1 MITRRHLLLASLFD
15 SRQIALTFD
24 DFNPSALA
32 SDDVSAANHRFL
44 RHLDRAGLE
53 ATAFVIGGVNQ
64 TAACRANLEA
74 WSQAGH
80 RIANH
85 TWSHRNY
92 NNPAITGAEFAA
104 DTARAHTFV
113 STFRT
118 FTPMLRF
125 PMLKEGET
133 ADKRDSMRRWM
144 RSEGY
149 RNGHVAVDGC
159 DWLYSQYF
167 VRGGLAEKFRQ
178 PYLNHLER
186 MANFSMGLAGGLGIN
201 APLTLL
207 LHYNAIN
214 LAFLPDVIAH
224 FRSLGWRWV
233 DSSQAFADP
242 LYSKEPNRLPAGE
255 SLLWALD
262 GGRER
267 HQGEQDKAEEDI
279 LRRLL

>member
-1 MITRRHLLLASLFD
+1 MLLRRHLILAPFV
-15 SRQIALTFD
+15 RKRRIALTLD
-24 DFNPSALA
+24 DFNPAILG
-32 SDDVSAANHRFL
+32 SDEVAAANRQFL
-44 RHLDRAGLE
+44 GHLDRAGLQ
-53 ATAFVIGGVNQ
+53 AVAFVIGGVNQ
-64 TAACRANLEA
+64 SAESRGHLEA

-92 NNPAITGAEFAA
+92 NNPAITGAEFSA
-104 DTARAHTFV
+104 DTARAHAFV

-133 ADKRDSMRRWM
+133 AAKRDHMRGWM
-144 RSEGY
+144 RAEGY
-149 RNGHVAVDGC
+149 RNGHVAIDGC

-167 VRGGLAEKFRQ
+167 LRAGRAAKFRE

-186 MANFSMGLAGGLGIN
+186 MASFSDALAGRLGIE

-224 FRSLGWRWV
+224 FRALGWEWV
-233 DSSQAFADP
+233 DAARAFEDP
-242 LYSKEPNRLPAGE
+242 LYQKEPNRLPAGE

-262 GGRER
+262 GGKER
-267 HQGEQDKAEEDI
+267 HQGEQDKVEEEI

>member
-1 MITRRHLLLASLFD
+1 MIARRNLLFASFST

-24 DFNPSALA
+24 DFNPAALA
-32 SDDVSAANHRFL
+32 TDNIAAANRRFL
-44 RHLDRAGLE
+44 NHLERAGLE
-53 ATAFVIGGVNQ
+53 ATGFVIGGVNQ
-64 TAACRANLEA
+64 SAECRANLEA

-92 NNPAITGAEFAA
+92 NNTAIKGSEFAA
-104 DTARAHTFV
+104 DVARAHEFV

-118 FTPMLRF
+118 FTPLLRF

-133 ADKRDSMRRWM
+133 AAKRDHM
-144 RSEGY
+144 RSWLRAEGY
-149 RNGHVAVDGC
+149 HNGHVAIDGC

-167 VRGGLAEKFRQ
+167 LRSGRPQTFRQ

-186 MANFSMGLAGGLGIN
+186 MANFSSGLAGRLGID
-201 APLTLL
+201 AALTLL

-214 LAFLPDVIAH
+214 LVFLPDIIAH
-224 FRSLGWRWV
+224 FRALGWRWV
-233 DSSQAFADP
+233 DASRAFADS
-242 LYSKEPNRLPAGE
+242 LYEKEPSRLPAGE

-267 HQGEQDKAEEDI
+267 HQGEQDKAEEEI